1 VRASRGRALL
11 VRTSRRTP
19 MCWAEG
25 KPLDAPPCRE
35 VATRR
40 ALGSGQPAVEPW
52 FYFSKLWL
60 NACVLAGR
68 TPARRGHDHAVEAP
82 DAPALDVA
90 SRAAR
95 EILESGLRAV
105 VLILL
110 QVWAGGSQGR
120 AHPSAWTRL
129 AAPPVDRRSR
139 GAAVS
144 WRRAPHVAPSATP
157 PRAGVWL
164 GLPSRSGTRR
174 RPDRSHLSEMKGRR
188 RRTERSL
195 AHGRAAWPRVG
206 LA

>member
-1 VRASRGRALL
+1 
-11 VRTSRRTP
+11 

-25 KPLDAPPCRE
+25 KPLDAPPCHE

-40 ALGSGQPAVEPW
+40 ALGSGQPAVESW
-52 FYFSKLWL
+52 FCFSKLWL
-60 NACVLAGR
+60 NVCDLAGR
-68 TPARRGHDHAVEAP
+68 TPARRGHDLAVETP

-95 EILESGLRAV
+95 EILESGLRVV

-129 AAPPVDRRSR
+129 AAPPADRRSH

-144 WRRAPHVAPSATP
+144 RRHAPHVAPSAPP

-174 RPDRSHLSEMKGRR
+174 RPDRSHPSEMKGRH
-188 RRTERSL
+188 RRTERSP
-195 AHGRAAWPRVG
+195 AHGRVAWPRVG